1 MCAVCSFVLV
11 FFWCTSPLV
20 TKVILPSP
28 GPAHLLV
35 DEKHGYLPIVI
46 IVHVHHY
53 HNHDYHHHHHHL
65 PIGSTPSTDIKLTI
79 GNNVINHM
87 SRCLYT

>member
-1 MCAVCSFVLV
+1 MNVILLTFSFFFVGLV

-35 DEKHGYLPIVI
+35 DEKHRYHPIVNI
-46 IVHVHHY
+46 IHHY
-53 HNHDYHHHHHHL
+53 HNHDYRL
-65 PIGSTPSTDIKLTI
+65 L
-79 GNNVINHM
+79 VF
-87 SRCLYT
+87 